1 MLELDGFSMISSTEI
16 LRNKNKKSVS
26 VHQNGLFDGHD
37 DNESLYESQWIG
49 PRGPEMISCG
59 ARWMLIPSRD

>member
-26 VHQNGLFDGHD
+26 VHQNGLSDGHD
-37 DNESLYESQWIG
+37 DNESL
-49 PRGPEMISCG
+49 
-59 ARWMLIPSRD
+59 